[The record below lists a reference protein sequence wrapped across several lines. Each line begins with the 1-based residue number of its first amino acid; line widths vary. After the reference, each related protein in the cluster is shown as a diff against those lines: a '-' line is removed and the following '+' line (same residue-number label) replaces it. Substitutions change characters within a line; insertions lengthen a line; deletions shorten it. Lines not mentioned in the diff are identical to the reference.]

1 MQHPTAEDGFAV
13 NQLVADSPPLDRNS
27 VYCNLLQC
35 SHFAD
40 TSVIAKDGDTDEVVG
55 FISGYRIPARTDT
68 IFVWQVV
75 VSAKAR
81 GQGLASRMLQALVDA
96 ESCREVSYM
105 ETTITRDNKAS
116 WALFH
121 KLAESLEA
129 PVHDS
134 VLFDKEIHFGGQHDS
149 EMLVRIGPF
158 SH

>member
-1 MQHPTAEDGFAV
+1 
-13 NQLVADSPPLDRNS
+13 
-27 VYCNLLQC
+27 
-35 SHFAD
+35 
-40 TSVIAKDGDTDEVVG
+40 
-55 FISGYRIPARTDT
+55 
-68 IFVWQVV
+68 
-75 VSAKAR
+75 
-81 GQGLASRMLQALVDA
+81 MLQALVDA